1 MSLSSRPIE
10 AHSTDSALFRVK
22 NDILSSIDDNK
33 SVVLLMMLDLSAESD
48 TVDHQIL
55 LQRLLNRFGIVT
67 FHFGL
72 SVVHIVPSRKKTQFV
87 SIVSERS
94 ASCLLTCGVSQDS
107 LLGLLLHTM
116 YKAPL
121 GDIMRHQGVSSIN
134 MLTTHKCTACAFKTS
149 DVGDLQ

>member
-1 MSLSSRPIE
+1 
-10 AHSTDSALFRVK
+10 
-22 NDILSSIDDNK
+22 
-33 SVVLLMMLDLSAESD
+33 MMLDLSAESD

-94 ASCLLTCGVSQDS
+94 ASCLLTCGVPQDPY
-107 LLGLLLHTM
+107 LDCYCTLCTRR
-116 YKAPL
+116 PL
-121 GDIMRHQGVSSIN
+121 GR
-134 MLTTHKCTACAFKTS
+134 
-149 DVGDLQ
+149 